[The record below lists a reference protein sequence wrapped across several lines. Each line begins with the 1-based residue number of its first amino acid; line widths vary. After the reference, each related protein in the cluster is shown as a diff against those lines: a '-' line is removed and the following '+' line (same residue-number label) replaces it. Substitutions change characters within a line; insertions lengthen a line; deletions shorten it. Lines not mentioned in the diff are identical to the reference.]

1 VGAWSAA
8 VTAEHPVRPLDEVLH
23 VRAVFVAAVVL
34 SPGQF
39 ALEQAR
45 VDRRHQ
51 RRPVVLLLPD
61 VPHAKPPTRPQPTGK
76 SATCRAVVPHWSVA
90 AAPGFACSAL
100 AGRRQIRQTWKS
112 ALRTPRGHLL
122 RVQSSSQFQPQPV
135 LQLGRRQPHC
145 LADGLWNFQ
154 GDAHGRTRALS
165 RLEPSVGARTRPSQ
179 PPVHPGCAHG
189 FRAQR
194 GSCWVRQ

>member
-51 RRPVVLLLPD
+51 RRPVILLLPD
-61 VPHAKPPTRPQPTGK
+61 VPHAKQPKDGARRDRRHVTALLIEPIRVATRGYAVADEGRSRGAK
-76 SATCRAVVPHWSVA
+76 SNQFMSVHGQITCVLA
-90 AAPGFACSAL
+90 AE
-100 AGRRQIRQTWKS
+100 GRF
-112 ALRTPRGHLL
+112 GG
-122 RVQSSSQFQPQPV
+122 PV
-135 LQLGRRQPHC
+135 LQKVPRHPMVSPGAGEVLDRLAKVAPVQLG
-145 LADGLWNFQ
+145 A
-154 GDAHGRTRALS
+154 ALS
-165 RLEPSVGARTRPSQ
+165 
-179 PPVHPGCAHG
+179 
-189 FRAQR
+189 
-194 GSCWVRQ
+194 